1 MKVLFATSEAVPLV
15 KTGGLADVSGALP
28 TALGAAGVDLRLLM
42 PGYGPVIE
50 WIEGRA
56 QTVAEFGLSPF
67 PRARLLSAA
76 MHSGTP
82 LLVIDCPE
90 LYARAGGPYHQPGGD
105 DWPDNDVRFGLLSR
119 IAAALA
125 HVESPLDWWPDVL
138 HCNDWQTGLAPAYL
152 AHQPGAHAPVL
163 LTIHNLAYQGIFLPG
178 SLTRVGLPWAAFR
191 VDGVEFYG
199 KVSFLKAGLHYA
211 DRLSTVSPTYAR
223 EIQREPLGFG
233 LQGLLSWRSK
243 QLTGILNGIDTGIW
257 NPATDEMIP
266 RRYKAA
272 TLARKNDN
280 KRALQERF
288 GLEPSV
294 STPLLG
300 MVSRFTY
307 QKGQDL
313 LLAIAERVLELP
325 AQLAL
330 LGAGDPQLENAFR
343 DLALRHPGRVGVQVG
358 FDESLSHLIEAG
370 ADAFLMPSRYEPSG
384 LNQMYSMR
392 YGTPVIAH
400 ATGGLVDTITDHSPA
415 AVASGTAS
423 GFLFHEPA
431 AEAFY
436 GAIRRAVAVF
446 HNRRVWRQ
454 MQRRGMDS
462 DFSWD
467 AAAASY
473 LALYRDMAPLA

>member
-28 TALGAAGVDLRLLM
+28 TALRAAGVDMRLLM

-56 QTVAEFGLSPF
+56 KTVAEFGFAPF

-76 MHSGTP
+76 MPSGVP
-82 LLVIDCPE
+82 LLVLDCPE
-90 LYARAGGPYHQPGGD
+90 LYARVGGPYHQPGGD

-119 IAAALA
+119 VAAALA
-125 HVESPLDWWPDVL
+125 RADSPIDWRPDVL
-138 HCNDWQTGLAPAYL
+138 HCNDWQTGLAPAFL

-178 SLTRVGLPWAAFR
+178 ALTRVGLTWDAFR
-191 VDGVEFYG
+191 LDGVEFHG
-199 KVSFLKAGLHYA
+199 KVSFLKGGLQYA

-223 EIQREPLGFG
+223 EIQHELLGFG
-233 LQGLLSWRSK
+233 LQGLLSWRAK
-243 QLTGILNGIDTGIW
+243 QLTGILNGIDTEVW
-257 NPATDEMIP
+257 NPAADELIP

-280 KRALQERF
+280 KRALQDRF
-288 GLEPSV
+288 GLEHSV

-313 LLAIAERVLELP
+313 LLAVAERILELP
-325 AQLAL
+325 VQLAI
-330 LGAGDPQLENAFR
+330 LGSGDPTLESAFR
-343 DLALRHPGRVGVQVG
+343 DLAQRHPGRVGVQVG
-358 FDESLSHLIEAG
+358 FDDALSHLIEAG

-415 AVASGTAS
+415 TVASGTAS
-423 GFLFHEPA
+423 GFLFDEPDP
-431 AEAFY
+431 EAFH
-436 GAIRRAVAVF
+436 GAIRRAVDVF
-446 HNRRVWRQ
+446 RNRRVWRQ
-454 MQRRGMDS
+454 IQRRGMDR
-462 DFSWD
+462 DFSWN
-467 AAAASY
+467 AAAQGY
-473 LALYRDMAPLA
+473 LALYREMAPPA

>member
-28 TALGAAGVDLRLLM
+28 PALRAAGVDVQVLI

-50 WIEGRA
+50 WIDGRA
-56 QTVAEFGLSPF
+56 EVVAEFGFVPF
-67 PRARLLSAA
+67 PRVRLLSTT
-76 MHSGTP
+76 MPTGTP

-90 LYARAGGPYHQPGGD
+90 LYARPGGPYHQPGGD
-105 DWPDNDVRFGLLSR
+105 DWPDNDIRFGLLSR
-119 IAAALA
+119 VAAALA
-125 HVESPLDWWPDVL
+125 SGDSPLAWRPDVL
-138 HCNDWQTGLAPAYL
+138 HCNDWQTGLAPAFL
-152 AHQPGAHAPVL
+152 AHRPGTHAPVL
-163 LTIHNLAYQGIFLPG
+163 MTIHNLAYQGLFLPG
-178 SLTRVGLPWAAFR
+178 SLARTGLTWEAFR
-191 VDGVEFYG
+191 IDGVEFHG

-211 DRLSTVSPTYAR
+211 DRLSTVSPAYAR

-243 QLTGILNGIDTGIW
+243 HLTGILNGIDTDVW
-257 NPATDEMIP
+257 NPATDELIP

-280 KRALQERF
+280 KYALQERF
-288 GLEPSV
+288 GLEASV

-313 LLAIAERVLELP
+313 LLEIAERVLKLP
-325 AQLAL
+325 VQLVV
-330 LGAGDPQLENAFR
+330 LGSGDLQLEGAFR
-343 DLALRHPGRVGVQVG
+343 ELAARHPTQVGVQVG
-358 FDESLSHLIEAG
+358 FDEALSHLIEAG

-415 AVASGTAS
+415 TVAAGTAS
-423 GFLFHEPA
+423 GFLFHEP
-431 AEAFY
+431 EAPAFEA
-436 GAIRRAVAVF
+436 AIRRAVDVF

-454 MQRRGMDS
+454 MQRCGMDR

-467 AAAASY
+467 AAAAAY
-473 LALYRDMAPLA
+473 LALYRDMAPPA